1 MLSSLTI
8 PDGQPRDLAFHPEH
22 SASTH
27 NLPKVFPFFFDLR
40 LDSRYSQVLTN
51 YWVNTDTTTHDAKT
65 AINDSNVKNKNQQ
78 QKNKQKT
85 KVIWGGVAYKVMN
98 TVMVRSS
105 VEGGI
110 QGRNLRMRLMWAG
123 TYLSL
128 LAVSLYVTASIL
140 PITVYGSCHCPT
152 NLRQRPTSVLVRT
165 ASLDHWPHSLIIDF
179 IDSHL

>member
-1 MLSSLTI
+1 MSFLVLLLFIS
-8 PDGQPRDLAFHPEH
+8 AEH

-85 KVIWGGVAYKVMN
+85 KVIRGGVAYKVMN

-105 VEGGI
+105 VEGRI
-110 QGRNLRMRLMWAG
+110 
-123 TYLSL
+123 
-128 LAVSLYVTASIL
+128 
-140 PITVYGSCHCPT
+140 
-152 NLRQRPTSVLVRT
+152 
-165 ASLDHWPHSLIIDF
+165 
-179 IDSHL
+179 